1 MADTKLH
8 RLRGNGGRDRAT
20 EMHSIAW
27 PGARPEG
34 QGFPGQRHG
43 AETPKGKKSNALLGH
58 PPGVAVERISLCLRP
73 K

>member
-1 MADTKLH
+1 
-8 RLRGNGGRDRAT
+8 
-20 EMHSIAW
+20 MHSIAW